1 MNTRNHETTSI
12 IFAKFWNTVYISLRT
27 GWPKIGTIL
36 YAHNEYLPIFIFS
49 LTDSWVNLL

>member
-1 MNTRNHETTSI
+1 
-12 IFAKFWNTVYISLRT
+12 VYISLRT